1 MSQRF
6 KAAHRQS
13 GISYVETLAAVIIIA
28 VSIVPATVAIRGAM
42 NATQLDSRATVNHY
56 RLMSKME
63 ELLAAPFATVF
74 AQAAGPTTATS
85 APKCSMAQTMA
96 SLKLMLW
103 LARALAPL
111 TESCPPASARPSGG
125 TFQSA
130 ATASKSCRRKLRA
143 ASRQALPALK
153 VPRLE

>member
-1 MSQRF
+1 MNQQF

-13 GISYVETLAAVIIIA
+13 GISYVETLAAAIIIA

-56 RLMSKME
+56 RLMSTME

-85 APKCSMAQTMA
+85 YSDAAGSVDRRLVFIAAYDGDNADADNDPFTGTDPD
-96 SLKLMLW
+96 LLW
-103 LARALAPL
+103 LRV
-111 TESCPPASARPSGG
+111 EIEG
-125 TFQSA
+125 TVNA
-130 ATASKSCRRKLRA
+130 M
-143 ASRQALPALK
+143 QALKADQ
-153 VPRLE
+153 

>member
-1 MSQRF
+1 MKQQF

-13 GISYVETLAAVIIIA
+13 GISYVETLAAAIIIA

-56 RLMSKME
+56 RLMSTME

-85 APKCSMAQTMA
+85 YSDAAGSVDRRLVFIAPYDGDNADADNDPFTGTDPD
-96 SLKLMLW
+96 LLW
-103 LARALAPL
+103 LRV
-111 TESCPPASARPSGG
+111 EIEG
-125 TFQSA
+125 TVNA
-130 ATASKSCRRKLRA
+130 M
-143 ASRQALPALK
+143 QALKADQ
-153 VPRLE
+153 

>member
-1 MSQRF
+1 MNQQF

-13 GISYVETLAAVIIIA
+13 GISYVETLAAAIIIA

-56 RLMSKME
+56 RLMSTME

-85 APKCSMAQTMA
+85 YSDAAGSEDRRLVFIAPYDGDNADADNDPFTGTDPD
-96 SLKLMLW
+96 LLW
-103 LARALAPL
+103 LRV
-111 TESCPPASARPSGG
+111 EIEG
-125 TFQSA
+125 TV
-130 ATASKSCRRKLRA
+130 TAM
-143 ASRQALPALK
+143 QALKADQ
-153 VPRLE
+153 